1 LESAGEAPHKSQQ
14 QQQQQNHHTPVAH
27 PKREKEMGER
37 EREREEEGCGWD
49 QRELTAVIIMTG
61 RVNWSVTSTH

>member
-1 LESAGEAPHKSQQ
+1 
-14 QQQQQNHHTPVAH
+14 
-27 PKREKEMGER
+27 MGER

-61 RVNWSVTSTH
+61 RVNWSVTSTHQRTGGS